1 MRLSFDNGPKLTLG
15 QSNDS
20 KKKNQLANDGKQH
33 YPFYVVPFYW
43 LKVKDQYVHH
53 FLQHD
58 I

>member
-1 MRLSFDNGPKLTLG
+1 MTV
-15 QSNDS
+15 